1 MHVHYGALTMAII
14 KEVIV
19 VEGKDDTINLKKYLD
34 VDTIE
39 TNGSAVSHET
49 LVQIQALAAKRG
61 VIIFTDPDFN
71 GERIRK
77 IVSTAVPMAKHA
89 FIKRQDGVPKNTG
102 GSLGVEHAS
111 KTVILAALENIYS
124 ATATTAPII
133 TQHDLLQAN
142 LIGGTKA
149 RKNREQLGMDLNIGY
164 VNGKQLLKRLQMF
177 QITRADF
184 EAAVARIN
192 KGE

>member
-1 MHVHYGALTMAII
+1 MATI

-19 VEGKDDTINLKKYLD
+19 VEGKDDTINIKKALD

-49 LVQIQALAAKRG
+49 LAQIQELAAKRG

-77 IVSTAVPMAKHA
+77 IVSDAVPNAKHA
-89 FIKRQDGVPKNTG
+89 FITRRDGVPKNTG

-111 KTVILAALENIYS
+111 KAVILAALENIY
-124 ATATTAPII
+124 TASEDAPQLIS
-133 TQHDLLQAN
+133 HGDLLAAK
-142 LIGGTKA
+142 LIGGPQA
-149 RKNREQLGMDLNIGY
+149 RKNRELLGMYLNIGY
-164 VNGKQLLKRLQMF
+164 VNGKQLMKRLHMF

-184 EAAVARIN
+184 LEAVARIHE
-192 KGE
+192 GE

>member
-1 MHVHYGALTMAII
+1 MATI

-19 VEGKDDTINLKKYLD
+19 VEGKDDTINIKKALD

-49 LVQIQALAAKRG
+49 LAQIQELAAKRG

-77 IVSTAVPMAKHA
+77 IVSEAVPTAKHA
-89 FIKRQDGVPKNTG
+89 FIQRQDGVPKNAG

-111 KTVILAALENIYS
+111 NEVILAALNNVY
-124 ATATTAPII
+124 TATTATPQVI
-133 TQHDLLQAN
+133 TQHDLLQAH
-142 LIGGTKA
+142 LIGGPQA
-149 RKNREQLGMDLNIGY
+149 RKNRELLGMYLNIGY

-177 QITRADF
+177 QVTRADF

-192 KGE
+192 EGE

>member
-1 MHVHYGALTMAII
+1 MSVI

-19 VEGKDDTINLKKYLD
+19 VEGKDDTINIKKALD

-39 TNGSAVSHET
+39 TNGSAVSKET
-49 LVQIQALAAKRG
+49 LTQIKTIAKKRG

-77 IVSTAVPMAKHA
+77 IVSQAVPTAKHA
-89 FIKRQDGVPKNTG
+89 FITRKEGVPKNTN

-111 KTVILAALENIYS
+111 KEVIKASLENIYTS
-124 ATATTAPII
+124 TIDNQQVI
-133 TQHDLLQAN
+133 SQVDLVNAQ
-142 LIGGTKA
+142 LIGHKNS
-149 RKNREQLGMDLNIGY
+149 RKNRELLGMELKIGY

-177 QITRADF
+177 QVTKADF
-184 EAAVARIN
+184 EQAVLRIK
-192 KGE
+192 KGEI